1 MPNLSMLDMG
11 DKFRS
16 LEVLLAAA
24 LEMNWSKDDESDIA
38 VELIDIALQRC
49 RELRQQ
55 VDLVLLSISRSR
67 NANQPIA
74 E

>member
-1 MPNLSMLDMG
+1 MTDMNPLNTLDNL
-11 DKFRS
+11 RS

-55 VDLVLLSISRSR
+55 VDLPGVKHV
-67 NANQPIA
+67 
-74 E
+74 

>member
-38 VELIDIALQRC
+38 VELIDIALQCC
-49 RELRQQ
+49 RALRQQ
-55 VDLVLLSISRSR
+55 VDLPGVK
-67 NANQPIA
+67 NV
-74 E
+74 

>member
-11 DKFRS
+11 DKLRS

-55 VDLVLLSISRSR
+55 VDLPGVK
-67 NANQPIA
+67 NV
-74 E
+74 

>member
-38 VELIDIALQRC
+38 VELIDKALLRC
-49 RELRQQ
+49 RSLRHELDNQEGK
-55 VDLVLLSISRSR
+55 
-67 NANQPIA
+67 NA
-74 E
+74 

>member
-38 VELIDIALQRC
+38 VELIDIVLQRC
-49 RELRQQ
+49 RDLRQQ
-55 VDLVLLSISRSR
+55 VDLPGVK
-67 NANQPIA
+67 NV
-74 E
+74 

>member
-38 VELIDIALQRC
+38 VELIDIAPQRC
-49 RELRQQ
+49 RALRQQ
-55 VDLVLLSISRSR
+55 VDFTGVK
-67 NANQPIA
+67 NA
-74 E
+74 